1 MAPRS
6 LTALVTLSIAVVPAL
21 ASGLAAQTPA
31 PRPRARDIG
40 ITIGVLPPGPLN
52 AITDVA
58 GVRVGQVTVAAG
70 DSINTGITAILPHA
84 GNVFREK
91 VPAAVSVG
99 NGFGKLTGIAQIREL
114 GEIESPVVLTCTLCV
129 PRAADAALTYL
140 LGLPGNENVQSANA
154 VVGET
159 NDGFLNLIRLRPIT
173 EAQVLEALRSARGGP
188 VEEGSVGAGRGTTAF
203 GWKGGIGTSSRV
215 LPQALGGWTVG
226 VLVQTNFGGIL
237 TIGGAPVG
245 QRLGRYYLQGQVAE
259 VTRGQEPGARQG
271 REARGGEESA
281 DGSIMIV
288 VATDAPLDPRGLERL
303 AQRAFLGVARTGSP
317 MTNGSGD
324 FALAFSTAV
333 SVRRGLLPQGS
344 LTRTAESVANDAIS
358 PLFEA
363 VVEATEEAIL
373 NSLFKAEPVRG
384 PHGTVGALPLDSVTT
399 ILREYHVIR

>member
-1 MAPRS
+1 MAPRT
-6 LTALVTLSIAVVPAL
+6 LAVLVLVAVALAPAL
-21 ASGLAAQTPA
+21 GARLAAQTPT
-31 PRPRARDIG
+31 PRPRARDLG
-40 ITIGVLPPGPLN
+40 IRLGVLPPGPLN

-84 GNVFREK
+84 GNVFRDK

-114 GEIESPVVLTCTLCV
+114 GEIESPIVLTCTLCV
-129 PRAADAALTYL
+129 PRAADAVLTYL

-173 EAQVLEALRSARGGP
+173 EAQVLEALRTAREGP
-188 VEEGSVGAGRGTTAF
+188 VEEGSVGAGRGTVAF

-215 LPQALGGWTVG
+215 LPTALGGWTVG

-245 QRLGRYYLQGQVAE
+245 QRLGRYFLQGQVQPSAVGRQPSE
-259 VTRGQEPGARQG
+259 VSRQP
-271 REARGGEESA
+271 SA

-288 VATDAPLDPRGLERL
+288 VATDAPLDARGLERL

-324 FALAFSTAV
+324 FAIAFSTAA
-333 SVRRGLLPQGS
+333 SVRRDPLPPGR
-344 LTRTAESVANDAIS
+344 LTRTGESVANDAQS

-373 NSLFKAEPVRG
+373 NSLFRAETVRG
-384 PHGTVGALPLDSVTT
+384 PRGTVGALPLDSVTT
-399 ILREYHVIR
+399 ILREYRVIR